1 MEITDLTPA
10 ERRVREAFPLG
21 EGVDLREGPE
31 DDPAAGAAWGPERT
45 VRAEVLRALLVDG
58 DSRAGEIAGL
68 KLAGARITGQL
79 DLRYGVVQHSIRLRS
94 CYFAEGP
101 MLYGAQLRALVLSDS
116 VLPAFTAAALRVEGV
131 LRMSRCRIAG
141 PVRLAGS
148 QIAGAVFLDGARLGG
163 SLDDPDPSD
172 VPNCSD
178 GPDGLD
184 GPDGPNASDSP
195 NASDGPDCSDES
207 HAPDPPDPAA
217 LQEPALELNQ
227 VSVGNDIAATGLVCH
242 GQVRLNGSIVTG
254 EVNLNDAVLHHPGH
268 DALHAETLSVGTDLR
283 AMRLRA
289 HGRVN
294 VSGARIPRHLNL
306 AHARLRNSG
315 GQALRAS
322 SCVIGELWLREAAPI
337 EGVVNLRG
345 SQVDLLHIAP
355 ETWPDRVRIDG
366 LSYRRLTPDLPAEQR
381 LPVLEREES
390 GYLPYAYEQLTA
402 AYRIAGDDAAARTV
416 QLAKLRRHRRTLP
429 RYARAWGHLQ
439 DITVGYGFRPMRAAG
454 WLLAL
459 LLTGATAFALAHP
472 RPLKADEA
480 PDFNPVFYTVD
491 LLLPIADF
499 GQQSAFAP
507 QGWAQWLSYAL
518 IVTGWILATTIAA
531 GITRSLSRQ

>member
-163 SLDDPDPSD
+163 SPDDPDPSD

-178 GPDGLD
+178 GPN
-184 GPDGPNASDSP
+184 GPDGPDR
-195 NASDGPDCSDES
+195 SDGS
-207 HAPDPPDPAA
+207 HAPDPPDPTA

-242 GQVRLNGSIVTG
+242 GQVRLNGATVTG

-306 AHARLRNSG
+306 AHARLRNPG

-322 SCVIGELWLREAAPI
+322 SCVIGELWLRETAPI

-459 LLTGATAFALAHP
+459 LLTGATAFALVHP